1 VDKRT
6 YKGQFKVDGIPKLH
20 NVFDEYNV
28 ARVVAYAIVEHQLK
42 NVDIVIDRT
51 DRRRFDGKF
60 DSFDTYLRNKIK
72 KYIGKEKI
80 TNIRNITHVDSKY
93 VNIMQ
98 MSDIIGG
105 AIRDKFTGHNSELIK
120 IILPKHL
127 VVTDGKYERKRK

>member
-1 VDKRT
+1 MFT
-6 YKGQFKVDGIPKLH
+6 KVTVSPALIV
-20 NVFDEYNV
+20 NVPGLNPDDVLKNIHV
-28 ARVVAYAIVEHQLK
+28 ARAYSSDHQMLLAEKVGDLIKDQDLK
-42 NVDIVIDRT
+42 NLVDVMP
-51 DRRRFDGKF
+51 K
-60 DSFDTYLRNKIK
+60 NNA
-72 KYIGKEKI
+72 KEKI